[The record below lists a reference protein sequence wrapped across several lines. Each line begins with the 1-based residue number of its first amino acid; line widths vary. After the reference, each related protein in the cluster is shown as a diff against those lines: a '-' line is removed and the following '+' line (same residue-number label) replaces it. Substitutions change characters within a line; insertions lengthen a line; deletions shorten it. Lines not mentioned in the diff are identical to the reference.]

1 MMNKVQS
8 GIDVVLFVND
18 APVAGQQNASLNRSM
33 TSINITNQID
43 ANWQESIGGI
53 KSWNI
58 SCDGMYVKNS
68 KGFMAL
74 EEAFMNNTEIK
85 VQIVLNNQKYEGQGL
100 IINFPMSAMYN
111 SQFKYTIKIL
121 GTGELNKVIK

>member
-18 APVAGQQNASLNRSM
+18 IPVAGQQNASFNRSM
-33 TSINITNQID
+33 TSINITNKID
-43 ANWQESIGGI
+43 ADWQESISGI

-58 SCDGMYVKNS
+58 NCDGMYVKNS
-68 KGFMAL
+68 KSFMAL

-85 VQIVLNNQKYEGQGL
+85 VQVVLNNQKYEGQGL
-100 IINFPMSAMYN
+100 IVNFPMSAMYN

>member
-18 APVAGQQNASLNRSM
+18 VPVAGQQNASLNRSM

-53 KSWNI
+53 KSWNV

-100 IINFPMSAMYN
+100 IINFPVSAMYN

-121 GTGELNKVIK
+121 GIGELNKVIK

>member
-18 APVAGQQNASLNRSM
+18 IPVAGQQNASFHRTM
-33 TSINITNQID
+33 TPINITNKINAD
-43 ANWQESIGGI
+43 WQESIGGI

-121 GTGELNKVIK
+121 GTGELNKVIE